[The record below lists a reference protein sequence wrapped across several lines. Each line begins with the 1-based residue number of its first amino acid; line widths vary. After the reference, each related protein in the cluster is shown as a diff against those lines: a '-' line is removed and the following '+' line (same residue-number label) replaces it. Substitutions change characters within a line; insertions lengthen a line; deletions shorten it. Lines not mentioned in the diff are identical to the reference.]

1 MNRRSRRTRSA
12 GHFKNK
18 TKKSASSAFFSRRWF
33 RTDFTQDCFPQ
44 IYADE
49 PQISQNTLGWA
60 FQKQNKKSASSAFF
74 SRRWF
79 AQILHRIVSRRFMQM
94 NRRSRRTRSAGHFKN
109 KTKKIRVI
117 RVIRVPFKNPRHPRH
132 PRSF

>member
-18 TKKSASSAFFSRRWF
+18 TKNPRHPRSFPADGLHRFS
-33 RTDFTQDCFPQ
+33 QDCFPQ

-60 FQKQNKKSASSAFF
+60 FQKQNKK
-74 SRRWF
+74 
-79 AQILHRIVSRRFMQM
+79 
-94 NRRSRRTRSAGHFKN
+94 
-109 KTKKIRVI
+109 IRVI
-117 RVIRVPFKNPRHPRH
+117 RVLFPQMVSHRFYTELFPAELRR
-132 PRSF
+132 

>member
-60 FQKQNKKSASSAFF
+60 FQKQNKK
-74 SRRWF
+74 
-79 AQILHRIVSRRFMQM
+79 
-94 NRRSRRTRSAGHFKN
+94 
-109 KTKKIRVI
+109 IRVI
-117 RVIRVPFKNPRHPRH
+117 RVLFPQMVSHRFYTGLFPADLRR
-132 PRSF
+132 